1 MNQKEQAEG
10 HALLVRMF
18 GDAQLY
24 DCRKDADGTMSWP
37 NAAQGESSLYETGR
51 TIRVWSK
58 YNVPGRML

>member
-1 MNQKEQAEG
+1 
-10 HALLVRMF
+10 MF